1 MVTSMNSYL
10 APQLATDLHQE
21 MITRRDHARTVA
33 SARRRRRAERLTRR
47 AAALARRAADL
58 VEDTHR

>member
-1 MVTSMNSYL
+1 MNSYL
-10 APQLATDLHQE
+10 APQLAADLHQE
-21 MITRRDHARTVA
+21 MIARSDHARTLA
-33 SARRRRRAERLTRR
+33 SVRRRRRADRLTRR

>member
-1 MVTSMNSYL
+1 MTSYL
-10 APQLATDLHQE
+10 APQLAADLHGE
-21 MITRRDHARTVA
+21 MIARSDHARKLAWV
-33 SARRRRRAERLTRR
+33 RRQRRAERLTRR